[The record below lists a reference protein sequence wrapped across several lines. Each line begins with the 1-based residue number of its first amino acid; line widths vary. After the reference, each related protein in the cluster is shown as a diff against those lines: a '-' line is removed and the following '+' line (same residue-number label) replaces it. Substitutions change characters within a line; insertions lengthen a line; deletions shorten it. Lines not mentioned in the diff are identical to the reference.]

1 LLLQE
6 VLGLPLVPPAAAA
19 AVPMVVSLVQCLL
32 LQEVLGLPLVPPA
45 YDVWRLGCIMVDLAT
60 AVPLFCVKE

>member
-19 AVPMVVSLVQCLL
+19 AVVPMVVSLVQCFL
-32 LQEVLGLPLVPPA
+32 LQEVLGLP
-45 YDVWRLGCIMVDLAT
+45 YHDRCTFRL
-60 AVPLFCVKE
+60 PLFLSRC